1 MIRTAANCR
10 NVKSTSLS
18 AAVRYYLIAV
28 ETG

>member
-1 MIRTAANCR
+1 MTATNAFAII
-10 NVKSTSLS
+10 SPTAPS